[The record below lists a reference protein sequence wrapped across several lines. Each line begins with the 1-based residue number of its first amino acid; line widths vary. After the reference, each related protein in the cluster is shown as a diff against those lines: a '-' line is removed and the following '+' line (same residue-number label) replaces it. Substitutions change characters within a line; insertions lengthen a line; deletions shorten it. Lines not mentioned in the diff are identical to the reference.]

1 MTEALP
7 LEDAKHLIRFCE
19 RGKLYEVEDWIRL
32 GRSLKVPDELGKT
45 PLSVALKTGFHS
57 LIELLLRHEEDQKAR
72 NNVLRQA
79 VEARQYDIVK
89 LAVAYGAETSSV
101 SFTDVLM
108 SWDRGIVS
116 FFAERGAD
124 PITSF
129 PFAQAFH
136 GRVRTALGC
145 YLEYKRNQPELAAQ
159 LQEQA
164 DMALRHFCREGTL
177 KWVSLLMWVG
187 ADPRSKGPTLEHPD
201 DPEMFTTALDEAS
214 TAGQLDILRR
224 LKPDPN
230 RDDLAGLLASAA
242 TFAHTDVI
250 SYLLRLGANP
260 NDKPNGGSSA
270 LDACIRH
277 LGWENFDRILY
288 GRHQQT
294 PSYKV
299 SKTREAIRL
308 LVEHRAVWE
317 PGDSLN
323 DVRRTLYGI
332 DPEVTV
338 ELVGLLLKHRA
349 CDDVTLHDLLRTPRM
364 RQHMKTSVQRLS
376 RLGLTLDGRR
386 GSKSGSRNPQPSPYL
401 LSRYDRRHLYNE
413 VWSAPTQQVAARY
426 GISDVALAK
435 ACNQLKIP
443 KPPRG
448 YWAKKAAGKVVPRR
462 LKLPALEYPTRTG
475 QTGAGQRIQ
484 GGQGGAWWRDYRAGF
499 SRHQEALRIQRL
511 KLQPGKTR

>member
-7 LEDAKHLIRFCE
+7 LEDAKHLIHLCE
-19 RGKLYEVEDWIRL
+19 GGRLYEVEDWIRS

-45 PLSVALKTGFHS
+45 PLSVALKTRFHS
-57 LIELLLRHEEDQKAR
+57 LIELLLRHEEDQRTR

-79 VEARQYDIVK
+79 VDARRHDIVE

-108 SWDRGIVS
+108 SWDRKIVS

-124 PITSF
+124 PITNF
-129 PFAQAFH
+129 PFARAFH

-145 YLEYKRNQPELAAQ
+145 YLECKRNRPEFAAQ

-164 DMALRHFCREGTL
+164 NMALRHFCREGSL
-177 KWVSLLMWVG
+177 KWVSLLMWAG
-187 ADPRSKGPTLEHPD
+187 ADPRSKGPTLDYPD
-201 DPEMFTTALDEAS
+201 EPEMDTTALDEAS
-214 TAGQLDILRR
+214 AAGQLEILKR
-224 LKPDPN
+224 LKLDPN
-230 RDDLAGLLASAA
+230 RDDLGGLLTSAA

-250 SYLLRLGANP
+250 SYLLELGAKP

-277 LGWENFDRILY
+277 LGWENSDRILY
-288 GRHQQT
+288 GQHQQT

-299 SKTREAIRL
+299 FKTREAIRL
-308 LVEHRAVWE
+308 FVEHGAVWA

-338 ELVGLLLKHRA
+338 ELVGLLVKHRA
-349 CDDVTLHDLLRTPRM
+349 CDDATLHDLLRTPRM
-364 RQHMKTSVQRLS
+364 QQHMTTSEHRLS
-376 RLGLTLDGRR
+376 RLGLALDGRR
-386 GSKSGSRNPQPSPYL
+386 RSKSGSRNPQPSPYM
-401 LSRYDRRHLYNE
+401 LSRYDRRQLYNE
-413 VWSAPTQQVAARY
+413 VWSAPTQQVAVRY
-426 GISDVALAK
+426 GISDVSLAK
-435 ACNQLKIP
+435 VCNQLKIP

-448 YWAKKAAGKVVPRR
+448 YWAKKAACKVVPRR
-462 LKLPALEYPTRTG
+462 PKLPALEQPRHTG
-475 QTGAGQRIQ
+475 QTEAGQRMQ
-484 GGQGGAWWRDYRAGF
+484 NR
-499 SRHQEALRIQRL
+499 
-511 KLQPGKTR
+511 